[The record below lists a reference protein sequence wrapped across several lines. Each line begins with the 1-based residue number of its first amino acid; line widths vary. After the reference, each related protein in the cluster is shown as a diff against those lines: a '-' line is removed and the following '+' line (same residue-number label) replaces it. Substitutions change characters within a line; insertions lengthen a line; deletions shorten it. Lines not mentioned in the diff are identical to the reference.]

1 MEALGA
7 RRADGPKRRAATY
20 ANTQLGLYA
29 LCAISNRS
37 RSSLAV
43 TVAALNRFDANL
55 SLLRL
60 EKTLDG
66 AWIVGNATSSHYR
79 WRLGQTFSAQ
89 STCYLEALAPDA
101 LEGVGAAVRRV
112 GRTVAARRCPT
123 RTVTAIALIRMSNGD
138 GYLGQSRPPAQWA
151 SDQAAPMS
159 DRVEVEASL
168 NPQPVWPAV
177 DPTAQDRA
185 R

>member
-37 RSSLAV
+37 RTSLAV

-101 LEGVGAAVRRV
+101 LESESVPLSVGSGEQWLHADVRR
-112 GRTVAARRCPT
+112 GRSLLSRSSGCRMVTATSGSHARRLSGRPT
-123 RTVTAIALIRMSNGD
+123 RP
-138 GYLGQSRPPAQWA
+138 RP
-151 SDQAAPMS
+151 
-159 DRVEVEASL
+159 
-168 NPQPVWPAV
+168 
-177 DPTAQDRA
+177 
-185 R
+185 